1 MIMAGTRV
9 EKYRKYRQS
18 IAQMSDNIPVLK
30 TPSNDEQFAS
40 EAGFFQK
47 IVLKK
52 RIENTLITLLIV
64 AIITLLVV
72 FGIIVF

>member
-1 MIMAGTRV
+1 MAGTRV

-30 TPSNDEQFAS
+30 TPSEDEHFSS
-40 EAGFFQK
+40 EEGFFQK
-47 IVLKK
+47 IILKR
-52 RIENTLITLLIV
+52 RIVNALILLLIV
-64 AIITLLVV
+64 AIVTALVV

>member
-1 MIMAGTRV
+1 MATTRV

-18 IAQMSDNIPVLK
+18 IAQLSDNIPVLK
-30 TPSNDEQFAS
+30 TPSNNEHFAS

-47 IVLKK
+47 IILKR
-52 RIENTLITLLIV
+52 RIQNALILLLIV

-72 FGIIVF
+72 FGIILF